1 VRRVLVIGLDGATFD
16 LLAPWAASGAL
27 PELAALMARG
37 CHGELRSTFP
47 PLTPPAWAS
56 FMTGR
61 TPGHHGVL
69 GFRGKPAGY
78 GPGSFVSARS
88 LRAPTIFD
96 LAGACGRTVGAM
108 HVVPSHPVR
117 PVNGFMVAC
126 MLAPPGARDVIFP
139 PELAPLLGDD
149 FCISLEP
156 PEPFLADDPRYRD
169 LCLDYLRRVRA
180 MGRSRVAAAIRLL
193 DARPCDLLTVVFYE
207 PDRLQHRFWRHLTAT
222 GPDGVPAAV
231 RDEIATEARAVF
243 ADLDAAIG
251 TLVRAAG
258 TEAITFVV
266 SDHGFGP
273 SPTRLVHVNLW
284 LAEHGF
290 LHRHRTWRLR
300 RRLARRLP
308 GALGARLDT
317 LERVFLSWPRT
328 RAWCEPYETRA
339 GGIWVNVAG
348 RQPEGCVAP
357 GAEYEAVRDA
367 LCSGLR
373 ALADDGRPVFELVA
387 RREEVF
393 DGPYAAEA
401 PDVLLYTRPTHG
413 LRFNGLRHELRAR
426 APLADFQEYGFTG
439 AHNPSGI
446 YVVAGDGV
454 AALGRQGARPIEA
467 LAPTI
472 LALLDVPVP
481 AGLTAEPLLDLLTP
495 AARAATR
502 VERVAD
508 VPWAAPDYAGPP
520 PTDEEHAE
528 TAARLR
534 ALGYVE

>member
-16 LLAPWAASGAL
+16 LLGPWVESGVL

-61 TPGHHGVL
+61 GPGGHGVL
-69 GFRGKPAGY
+69 GFRGAPAGY
-78 GPGSFVSARS
+78 GPGEFVSARS

-108 HVVPSHPVR
+108 HVVPSYPVR

-126 MLAPPGARDVIFP
+126 MLAPAGARDVIYP
-139 PELAPLLGDD
+139 PELAPLLGDR
-149 FCISLEP
+149 FAISLEP
-156 PEPFLADDPRYRD
+156 PEPFLADDPRYRQ

-180 MGRSRVAAAIRLL
+180 MGRNRVDTALRLL
-193 DARPCDLLTVVFYE
+193 AARPCDLLTVVFYE
-207 PDRLQHRFWRHLTAT
+207 PDRLQHRFWRHLSGT
-222 GPDGVPAAV
+222 GPQDVPAAV
-231 RDEIATEARAVF
+231 RDEIVAEARAVF
-243 ADLDAAIG
+243 VDLDAAIG
-251 TLVRAAG
+251 KLVRAAG
-258 TEAITFVV
+258 PDAITFVV

-273 SPTRLVHVNLW
+273 SPARLVHVNRW

-290 LHRHRTWRLR
+290 LHRHRSWRLR

-308 GALGARLDT
+308 SALSARWDT

-339 GGIWVNVAG
+339 AGIWVNVAG
-348 RQPEGCVAP
+348 RQPEGRVAP

-367 LCSGLR
+367 LCAGLR
-373 ALADDGRPVFELVA
+373 ALEDGGRPVFELVA
-387 RREEVF
+387 RREDVYE
-393 DGPYAAEA
+393 GPYAAEA
-401 PDVLLYTRPTHG
+401 PDVLVYTRPTHG

-426 APLADFQEYGFTG
+426 TSLADFPEYGFTG
-439 AHNPSGI
+439 AHHPAGL
-446 YVVAGDGV
+446 YVIAGDGV
-454 AALGRQGARPIEA
+454 ASLGRQAARPIEA

-481 AGLTAEPLLDLLTP
+481 AGMTVEPLLDLLTA
-495 AARAATR
+495 AARAATP

-508 VPWAAPDYAGPP
+508 VPWTPPDAGPP
-520 PTDEEHAE
+520 ATDEERDE